1 MQPPNPRNV
10 GNATLQ
16 DSVVGGDLHTGNII
30 HNHYHVTQTPAPVQT
45 SVQQTVTTSHLQE
58 PQQNQVVYVNSMNNH
73 LCWRER
79 LGNCLFALY
88 FLWLVWRSSILSG
101 PIQHGS
107 SLCFH
112 VWFSRIWYI
121 DRPHLTPRIGSYS
134 ESTFSH
140 RLVKKI
146 SSFLT

>member
-30 HNHYHVTQTPAPVQT
+30 HNHYHVTQTPAPVQA
-45 SVQQTVTTSHLQE
+45 SIQQTVTPSHLQE
-58 PQQNQVVYVNSMNNH
+58 PQQNQVVYVNSMNNSLGAGEKDLLTAYL
-73 LCWRER
+73 LCIFFGW
-79 LGNCLFALY
+79 LGGHRFYLD
-88 FLWLVWRSSILSG
+88 R
-101 PIQHGS
+101 IQHGS
-107 SLCFH
+107 SICFH

-134 ESTFSH
+134 ESTFTH
-140 RLVKKI
+140 HLVKRYH
-146 SSFLT
+146 L